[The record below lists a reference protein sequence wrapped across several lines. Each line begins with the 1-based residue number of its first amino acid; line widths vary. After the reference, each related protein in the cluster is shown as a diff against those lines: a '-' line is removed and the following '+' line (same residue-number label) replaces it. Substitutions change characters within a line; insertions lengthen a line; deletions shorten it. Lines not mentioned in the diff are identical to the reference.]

1 MLPAVLRGCL
11 ASSVGRVLDRAARAG
26 PRGRLPPASKLILAT
41 EVLCVYPSMLV
52 RMRRQ
57 GIREIIEGIRR
68 SPRSDA
74 SVRVRSA
81 TEREMVARRL
91 GGAVGQTL
99 AVLPTDSRCLVQAL
113 VLTRLLSARSIP
125 SRFIIGARPDPQF
138 MAHAWVEC
146 DGIPVLPARGYSD
159 ARLLEL

>member
-1 MLPAVLRGCL
+1 MSPVTGLLH
-11 ASSVGRVLDRAARAG
+11 RAARA
-26 PRGRLPPASKLILAT
+26 RRTGRLPVAAKLLLAA
-41 EVLCVYPSMLV
+41 EVLYVYPSMLV

-57 GIREIIEGIRR
+57 GIREIIASIRR
-68 SPRSDA
+68 SPDIDA
-74 SVRVRSA
+74 PAEVLSA
-81 TEREMVARRL
+81 AERELVARRL
-91 GGAVGQTL
+91 AGAVGQTL

-125 SRFIIGARPDPQF
+125 SRFIIGARPEPEF

-146 DGIPVLPARGYSD
+146 DGIPVLPARGYSE